1 MARCV
6 RIAQTYSKEAHKVV
20 SLQIACLG
28 VGELG
33 PNLLERA
40 HLLSSDGLRPA
51 GHLEDIVETLDD
63 NTSEQVG
70 EDVLSAGLDLDGRR
84 REPIAH
90 LPC

>member
-1 MARCV
+1 M
-6 RIAQTYSKEAHKVV
+6 T
-20 SLQIACLG
+20 LQIACLG

-33 PNLLERA
+33 PDLLERT

-63 NTSEQVG
+63 DTRKQVG
-70 EDVLSAGLDLDGRR
+70 EDVLSAGLDQDGRR